1 MLEKIS
7 LVIPVRDEA
16 SSIHQLIAS
25 VKNQTRQPDEVIF
38 VDGGSKDGTVE
49 ILRRV
54 CDQEPAFRLIAARK
68 ALPGQGRNIGVA
80 QAAYDWI
87 AFTDAGNLLE
97 PNWLEE
103 LIACAGS
110 DPDTAI
116 VCGNFDPVADSF
128 FKQCAST
135 AYLPNKLPRGSGLVR
150 GPFIASSLVRRDA
163 WQAAGG
169 FPDLRAA
176 EDLMFFEELERQGF
190 KFKWTPAATV
200 HWEMQPGLL
209 STFRRFFVFSR
220 TNVWVK
226 RQRLWH
232 YGVARH
238 YLFAL
243 PFVGLAIW
251 KSPWW
256 LLVPAAELCARVFM
270 RIWNRREGAGLIWV
284 FNPLRFAYVTVIT
297 LTLDLA
303 TFAGWFSALINRT
316 EARRIAEHMRTR
328 RGDSA
333 KQ

>member
-1 MLEKIS
+1 MVEKIS

-16 SSIHQLIAS
+16 KSIEQLIRS
-25 VKNQTRQPDEVIF
+25 IKNQTRQPEEVIF
-38 VDGGSKDGTVE
+38 VDGGSKDVTVE
-49 ILRRV
+49 ILRRACV
-54 CDQEPAFRLIAARK
+54 EEPTFRVIAARK

-87 AFTDAGNLLE
+87 AFTDAGNRLE

-103 LIACAGS
+103 LIKAANS

-116 VCGNFDPVADSF
+116 VCGNFDPVTDSF

-135 AYLPNKLPRGSGLVR
+135 AYLPNKLPRDSGLVR

-163 WQAAGG
+163 WHAAGG

-176 EDLMFFEELERQGF
+176 EDLIFFEELERQGF
-190 KFKWTPAATV
+190 KFKWAAAATV

-226 RQRLWH
+226 RQKLWH
-232 YGVARH
+232 YGVLRH
-238 YLFAL
+238 YLLAL
-243 PFVGLAIW
+243 PFVVLAIW

-256 LLVPAAELCARVFM
+256 LLVPLAELFARVFV
-270 RIWNRREGAGLIWV
+270 RIWNRREGAGLAWA
-284 FNPLRFAYVTVIT
+284 FNPLRFAYVIIIT

-303 TFAGWFSALINRT
+303 TFAGWISALMNRR
-316 EARRIAEHMRTR
+316 EAHRIAEHMQTR
-328 RGDSA
+328 RGSA
-333 KQ
+333 